1 MVKAI
6 AMIHSRDAKGQIEV
20 LRKVGDND
28 YIVRTE
34 DGVMCHAIF
43 NFYVG
48 LYYADD
54 LYAVVKED

>member
-1 MVKAI
+1 ML
-6 AMIHSRDAKGQIEV
+6 AMIHSKDAKGEIEV

-34 DGVMCHAIF
+34 DGVECHAIYNYF
-43 NFYVG
+43 VG

-54 LYAVVKED
+54 IYAVVKEA

>member
-1 MVKAI
+1 MI
-6 AMIHSRDAKGQIEV
+6 GMIHSKNAKGEIEV

-34 DGVMCHAIF
+34 DGVECHAIY
-43 NFYVG
+43 NFFVG

-54 LYAVVKED
+54 LYAVVRR